1 MTEIGARPE
10 MADESGQSAGQMKD
24 KAKEGAGQVKDKAKE
39 GVQQAMGQVQDT
51 AQQAKGQARERVREQ
66 VDQRSV
72 QAGEQAHSMATAMR
86 RTGEQLR
93 TEGQEGP
100 ANIVEQVA
108 DRAERLGGY
117 LSDTNAD
124 RILNDVEDFARRQ
137 PWVVVFGGAMLG
149 FVASR
154 FLKASSSRRFESR
167 DGEYWRQ
174 MDYDRSYVSPAERT
188 LGPGPSMEP
197 PLATPPLTTPPVTT
211 PTTPPAEPGVA

>member
-1 MTEIGARPE
+1 MTEIGARPDA
-10 MADESGQSAGQMKD
+10 ADESSQTKG
-24 KAKEGAGQVKDKAKE
+24 KAKAGAGQAKEKAKE
-39 GVQQAMGQVQDT
+39 GVQQAKGQVQET
-51 AQQAKGQARERVREQ
+51 AQQAKGQARDRVRQQ

-72 QAGEQAHSMATAMR
+72 QAGDQARSMATAMR

-108 DRAERLGGY
+108 DRAERLGSY

-137 PWVVVFGGAMLG
+137 PWAVVFGGATLG

-167 DGEYWRQ
+167 DGERWRT
-174 MDYDRSYVSPAERT
+174 MDYDRGYVSPADRT

-197 PLATPPLTTPPVTT
+197 PLATPPVATPPVTT
-211 PTTPPAEPGVA
+211 PTAPPPVEPGVA